1 MSRVVC
7 VTPICPHSLTNR
19 SVVLP
24 DNMTIRLRP
33 RERRGR
39 FDSMVYSLDGRS
51 AYPIEVGESLVIR
64 KAPETLSLVH
74 LRKQNFGALLRAKL
88 RWQGAEIPAEARP
101 PEDCPLTTE
110 FLHPGTVSHLSFRIG
125 AGAVKRFFLGCGLD
139 EKAYPIILFL
149 PCHQGGGRS

>member
-1 MSRVVC
+1 
-7 VTPICPHSLTNR
+7 
-19 SVVLP
+19 
-24 DNMTIRLRP
+24 MTIRLRP

-88 RWQGAEIPAEARP
+88 RWQGRKSPRTMNRP
-101 PEDCPLTTE
+101 LRK
-110 FLHPGTVSHLSFRIG
+110 PGLRR
-125 AGAVKRFFLGCGLD
+125 AVPSLRNSCIRERF
-139 EKAYPIILFL
+139 PIYRSALA
-149 PCHQGGGRS
+149 QGR